1 MAEIQ
6 VVDQHNSVVGSRQLN
21 DAIFALDANPGLV
34 HRVYS
39 ALAGAQRGGSHNTKT
54 RAEVSGGGKKPWK
67 QKGTGRARQ
76 GSTRSAQWRHGG
88 VAHGPHGHDYE
99 TRVNR
104 KERQLALRLVLSDLV
119 REDKLVVID
128 KLEMPEVKTKAFAA
142 IASCLNA
149 EVGLFVVTEE
159 SRNVTLSGRNIPRCD
174 VVLDGQV
181 NLHALM
187 KYHKVVMTTDAVSK
201 LEERLS

>member
-6 VVDQHNSVVGSRQLN
+6 VVDQTNSVVGSRELN
-21 DAIFALDANPGLV
+21 DAVFAQESNQGLV

-39 ALAGAQRGGSHNTKT
+39 ALALAQRGGSHNTKT

-88 VAHGPHGHDYE
+88 VAHGPRTHGYE

-104 KERQLALRLVLSDLV
+104 KERQLALRIVLSDLV
-119 REDKLVVID
+119 RDGKLIVVDKIELS
-128 KLEMPEVKTKAFAA
+128 EVKTKGFAS
-142 IASCLNA
+142 IVTSLNA
-149 EVGLFVVTEE
+149 ESSLFVMAEE
-159 SRNVTLSGRNIPRCD
+159 NRNVELSGRNIPRCD
-174 VVLDGQV
+174 IVRDGQV
-181 NLHALM
+181 NLYSLM
-187 KYHKVVMTTDAVSK
+187 KHSKVVMTSDAVTK
-201 LEERLS
+201 LEERLA